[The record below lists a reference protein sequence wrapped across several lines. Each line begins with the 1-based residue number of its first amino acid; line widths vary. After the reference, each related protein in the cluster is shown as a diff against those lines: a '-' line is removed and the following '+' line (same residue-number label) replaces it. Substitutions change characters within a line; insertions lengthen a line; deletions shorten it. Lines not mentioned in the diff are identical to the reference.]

1 MLALTFIG
9 EGIRNGEGERDR
21 ERWLDLINKNSPSFL
36 LLSSF
41 PPFLRLFFFVPAIK
55 SSYIA
60 SVCALSVCGV
70 K

>member
-21 ERWLDLINKNSPSFL
+21 ERWLDLINKNSLSFL

-41 PPFLRLFFFVPAIK
+41 P
-55 SSYIA
+55 
-60 SVCALSVCGV
+60 
-70 K
+70 